1 MPSIKL
7 GLIAIRMI
15 TRANERFGPPRRSL
29 GEVPGGRGV
38 GPFLLGVMTM
48 ELFDP
53 NVVATMVTM
62 IAALWLAGVPPQP
75 IE

>member
-1 MPSIKL
+1 MSDSD
-7 GLIAIRMI
+7 R
-15 TRANERFGPPRRSL
+15 
-29 GEVPGGRGV
+29 RGV